1 MAHVLSN
8 AKWSYVTRRVPHQQN
23 YRLSPAAGTPRLG
36 DLVVTK
42 VTSIGNHK
50 HLEDTHGRRRRLY
63 PGDLIVGAY
72 GNRYAS
78 DYYEGYLSAAPLVH
92 LLTAGGVIGTVA
104 STHARYAE
112 PTVLE
117 VIGALAD
124 TAGAAL
130 SLDRFARPMVA
141 AQPPRL
147 GTLVVVGS
155 AMNAGKTTTA
165 AAIVR
170 GWALAGLNP
179 GAGKVTGSGSG
190 KDRWSYI
197 DAGATQV
204 SDFLEFG
211 MSSTFGY
218 PPERLQRTLVAIR
231 DALVHDGADAVVL
244 EIADGLLQAETR
256 HLAMG
261 LGELAD
267 TLVLAVADPLAAAAG
282 ADMLRQWGLPLRALS
297 GLVSAS
303 PLAARE
309 AAETT
314 GLPVLTPTELA
325 AGAAMD
331 LLSNLAQVA

>member
-1 MAHVLSN
+1 MVYTLPH
-8 AKWSYVTRRVPHQQN
+8 AKWSYVTRRIHDQLDF
-23 YRLSPAAGTPRLG
+23 RLGPAVARPRLG
-36 DLVVTK
+36 DLVVAK
-42 VTSIGNHK
+42 VVSLGNHK
-50 HLEDTHGRRRRLY
+50 CLEDVHGRRRRLY

-78 DYYEGYLSAAPLVH
+78 DYYEGYLSTGPLVH

-117 VIGALAD
+117 VIGALTD
-124 TAGAAL
+124 TRSVAL
-130 SLDRFARPMVA
+130 SLDQFTRPMVP

-218 PPERLQRTLVAIR
+218 PLERLQRTLVAIR

-244 EIADGLLQAETR
+244 EIADGLLQSETR
-256 HLAMG
+256 SLAAG
-261 LGELAD
+261 LGAFAD
-267 TLVLAVADPLAAAAG
+267 GVVLAVADPLAAKAG
-282 ADMLRQWGLPLRALS
+282 ADMLRQWELPLRAVS

-309 AAETT
+309 AAEATD
-314 GLPVLTPTELA
+314 LPVLTPAQLA
-325 AGAAMD
+325 EGAAMD
-331 LLSNLAQVA
+331 LLTNLARVA

>member
-1 MAHVLSN
+1 MAHVLSS
-8 AKWSYVTRRVPHQQN
+8 AKWSYVTRRVNEHSDFC
-23 YRLSPAAGTPRLG
+23 LGAAALQPRLG
-36 DLVVTK
+36 DLVIAK
-42 VTSIGNHK
+42 VASLGNHQ
-50 HLEDTHGRRRRLY
+50 HLEDVHGRRCRLY

-78 DYYEGYLSAAPLVH
+78 DYYEGYLGTGPMAH

-124 TAGAAL
+124 GQGEPL
-130 SLDRFARPMVA
+130 SLEQFARPMVP
-141 AQPPRL
+141 AQSPRL

-170 GWALAGLNP
+170 GWVLAGLNA

-204 SDFLEFG
+204 SDFLDFG
-211 MSSTFGY
+211 MCSTFGY
-218 PPERLQRTLVAIR
+218 PLERLQRTLVTIR
-231 DALVHDGADAVVL
+231 DTLVSDGADAVVL
-244 EIADGLLQAETR
+244 EIADGLLQSETR
-256 HLAMG
+256 SLAIG
-261 LGELAD
+261 LSELAD
-267 TLVLAVADPLAAAAG
+267 GVVLAVADPLAAKAG
-282 ADMLRQWGLPLRALS
+282 ADMLRQWGLPLRAVS

-309 AAETT
+309 AAAAT
-314 GLPVLTPTELA
+314 GLPVLTPNQLA
-325 AGAAMD
+325 EGAAMD
-331 LLSNLAQVA
+331 LLTSLAQVA